1 MRIILSIFAV
11 VVALT
16 VTLWAQATN
25 ITTSG
30 TLPANCT
37 VGNVYVKTG
46 GSDGMYVCLATDTWS
61 QLSAATTIPFV
72 YNFVVGTCQNTTPSL
87 GLSLPTSNPAVV
99 ACVTG
104 TNTQLAVAQ
113 FADSANLSMQGHFSL
128 PSDFTGALDLDG
140 SWRTSATSGDV
151 VWQIAT
157 ICVADAETID
167 PAFNAASTVT
177 ETAKGTT
184 LQLNNFSISSVT
196 ATGCAASEE
205 LFFKFF
211 RDAGHGSDTLA
222 ATAEL
227 VALRWTV
234 RRTV

>member
-1 MRIILSIFAV
+1 MRLTLSIFAV

-30 TLPANCT
+30 TLPASCT

-46 GSDGMYVCLATDTWS
+46 ASAGFYLC
-61 QLSAATTIPFV
+61 LSANTWTSVLSTPTIPFV
-72 YNFVVGTCQNTTPSL
+72 YNFVIGTCQNTTPNL
-87 GLSLPTSNPAVV
+87 GLSTPTSNPAIV

-104 TNTQLAVAQ
+104 SNTQLAVAQ
-113 FADSANLSMQGHFSL
+113 FADAANLSMQGHFSL
-128 PSDFTGALDLDG
+128 PSDFTGAIDVNG
-140 SWRTSATSGDV
+140 AWRTSATSGDV
-151 VWQIAT
+151 VWQVAT
-157 ICVADAETID
+157 ICVADAETVD
-167 PAFNAASTVT
+167 PAFNSSSTVT

-196 ATGCAASEE
+196 ITGCAASEE
-205 LFFKFF
+205 LFFKFY
-211 RDAGHGSDTLA
+211 RDSGHGSDTLA

-227 VALRWTV
+227 VALRFTV
-234 RRTV
+234 RRTI